1 MNEEQEILTK
11 LKALAGAKAAV
22 IQGTVISV
30 DTNNYTATIKLDDAG
45 EVTQVVRL
53 TAIQGSGQFIVFPE
67 VGTLLLAA
75 RILNVNKWVMITCDG
90 VSEVWLRGDEYTVP
104 ISANVATQLNNIETD
119 INSLKNL
126 FIGMAAITPIAPVTT
141 STLSGLVSAWT
152 GSLLS
157 PTTESDIENTKV
169 KHG

>member
-90 VSEVWLRGDEYTVP
+90 VSEVWLRGDEYDGLIRIDILTTKLNELQGE
-104 ISANVATQLNNIETD
+104 INNIVTKYNTH
-119 INSLKNL
+119 IH
-126 FIGMAAITPIAPVTT
+126 PTT
-141 STLSGLVSAWT
+141 SGTISTTVTQASGVSGFNA
-152 GSLLS
+152 
-157 PTTESDIENTKV
+157 DNYKNTKV